1 MILDKENYES
11 RGPLKGFFYF
21 IWTML
26 TAHRPEKDKGLE
38 QQIRGIPLLVLDQ
51 DDKLVCRSC
60 RECEAVCPTG
70 AIRVEGEKNAG
81 PSVFEL
87 DPLKCTS
94 CMECVDVCPTKAIK
108 KGALNFSAL
117 HREGAQSLTQSE
129 LIGLYRQSL
138 E

>member
-60 RECEAVCPTG
+60 RECEAVPQVQYG
-70 AIRVEGEKNAG
+70 SKV
-81 PSVFEL
+81 
-87 DPLKCTS
+87 
-94 CMECVDVCPTKAIK
+94 K
-108 KGALNFSAL
+108 KMRAPRFLN
-117 HREGAQSLTQSE
+117 LT
-129 LIGLYRQSL
+129 L
-138 E
+138 